1 MYTDLLSLVVDVAIT
16 FYKAVKGMS
25 TSSVSIDIF
34 ETFGDTIDSFH
45 SRRKKIVES
54 LWTSQIEGQ
63 GLEAG
68 EAIDIATINR
78 WLAPQ
83 DRVLATLSRDHTI
96 VAETQAEFTCLW
108 FQKPLTRFINGKDNF
123 LHITGPPG
131 SGKSILAGSIT
142 DRLQRPVNKKSYDT
156 AYVSISEYH

>member
-1 MYTDLLSLVVDVAIT
+1 MYNDLLSLVVEVAIT

-54 LWTSQIEGQ
+54 LWGSLIETQ

-68 EAIDIATINR
+68 EAIDITTINR
-78 WLAPQ
+78 WVAPQ

-108 FQKPLTRFINGKDNF
+108 FQKPLTRFINGKEHF
-123 LHITGPPG
+123 MHITGQPG

-142 DRLQRPVNKKSYDT
+142 DRLQRPINKKSYDT
-156 AYVSISEYH
+156 AYVSISK